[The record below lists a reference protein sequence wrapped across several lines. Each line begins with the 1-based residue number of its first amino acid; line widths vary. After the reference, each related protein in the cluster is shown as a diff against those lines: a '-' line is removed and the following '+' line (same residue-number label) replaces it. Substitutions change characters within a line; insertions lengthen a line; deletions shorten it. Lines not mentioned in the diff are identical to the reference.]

1 MLFLNKKKS
10 TYSHPMVKSWDYTVS
25 QEKWVYLISV
35 KDTERIT
42 LCEILAAV
50 FYKGDIAKETWLS
63 KISVT

>member
-1 MLFLNKKKS
+1 
-10 TYSHPMVKSWDYTVS
+10 MVKSWDYTVS